1 MLQGDFQSSLN
12 LLKSELIQAGD
23 ALTSWSEIV
32 VEISTHKFV
41 FKTDRYLDGDLA
53 DTQEKFPIVMIQQQ
67 KFYPENPEILLQN
80 TDWINTC
87 TTIWNSPSST
97 SNLHKGDSLSNN

>member
-23 ALTSWSEIV
+23 ALTSWSKIA
-32 VEISTHKFV
+32 VEISTHKLV
-41 FKTDRYLDGDLA
+41 FKTDRYRDGDLA
-53 DTQEKFPIVMIQQQ
+53 YTQEKFPIVMILEQ
-67 KFYPENPEILLQN
+67 KFFPENPEILLQN
-80 TDWINTC
+80 TDWIHTC
-87 TTIWNSPSST
+87 TTIWNSSSST